1 MDVTRRIR
9 DYDTGEISWSNI
21 NETTTL
27 RSGKVLR
34 KRAEKI
40 LGNKVTAKAAEKEAK
55 RSDAEKV
62 ETPSD
67 ETKGEEI
74 VKLLREMNSPK
85 PKDKFQ
91 FVKDVCDEIL

>member
-1 MDVTRRIR
+1 MDVTRRIH
-9 DYDTGEISWSNI
+9 DYDTGEISWSN
-21 NETTTL
+21 TKTTL
-27 RSGKVLR
+27 CSGKVIR

-40 LGNKVTAKAAEKEAK
+40 LGNKVTAKAAKNEVK
-55 RSDAEKV
+55 RSEAEKV

-85 PKDKFQ
+85 PKEKMEEQ
-91 FVKDVCDEIL
+91 NHAQIKHNVQ

>member
-1 MDVTRRIR
+1 MDATRRIR
-9 DYDTGEISWSNI
+9 DYDTGEIGWSST

-55 RSDAEKV
+55 RSRAKQRRLRKMRKKEK
-62 ETPSD
+62 
-67 ETKGEEI
+67 
-74 VKLLREMNSPK
+74 KLSN
-85 PKDKFQ
+85 F
-91 FVKDVCDEIL
+91 

>member
-9 DYDTGEISWSNI
+9 DYDTGEISWSNT

-27 RSGKVLR
+27 RSGKVIQ

-40 LGNKVTAKAAEKEAK
+40 LGNKVAAKAAEKEAK
-55 RSDAEKV
+55 RSEAEKV
-62 ETPSD
+62 EKN
-67 ETKGEEI
+67 EK
-74 VKLLREMNSPK
+74 KRRRNCQLLREMNSQK

-91 FVKDVCDEIL
+91 FVKNVYNEIL